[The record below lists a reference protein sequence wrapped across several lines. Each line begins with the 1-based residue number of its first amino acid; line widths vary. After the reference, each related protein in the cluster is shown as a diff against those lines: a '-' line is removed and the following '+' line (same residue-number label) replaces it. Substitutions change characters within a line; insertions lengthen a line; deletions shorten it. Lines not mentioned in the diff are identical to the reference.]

1 MIKYI
6 HNLHKKYIQKKFE
19 YSHAGQ
25 DIFAK
30 NLIGTNGTYLE
41 VGAYLPVKNSNTYLL
56 ESKYNWKGISI
67 ELDINHKDAWLND
80 KVRKNIIYFEDAL
93 SFKYKEKLIENN
105 LPLHINYLSC
115 DIDPTFNTY
124 SALKKIIEE
133 GISFDFISFEHDEYF
148 RKNYTNDTNDY
159 HALAIDFLKK
169 NNYKIAIDNI
179 YPKNKPEKLF
189 ETWFINN
196 SIIFDEIKYTEWK
209 KLNL

>member
-30 NLIGTNGTYLE
+30 NLIGKNGTYLE

-56 ESKYNWKGISI
+56 ESKYNWRGVSI
-67 ELDINHKDAWLND
+67 EMDINHKDAWLNN
-80 KVRKNIIYFEDAL
+80 KERKNKIYFEDAL
-93 SFKYKEKLIENN
+93 SFKYKERLIENN

-124 SALKKIIEE
+124 NALKKIINE

-148 RKNYTNDTNDY
+148 RKNCTNDINDY
-159 HALAIDFLKK
+159 HALAINFLKK
-169 NNYKIAIDNI
+169 NNYKIAIDNV

-196 SIIFDEIKYTEWK
+196 SITFDKIEYIEWK

>member
-30 NLIGTNGTYLE
+30 NLIGNNGTYLE

-56 ESKYNWKGISI
+56 ESKYNWRGISI
-67 ELDINHKDAWLND
+67 EMDINHKDAWLNN
-80 KVRKNIIYFEDAL
+80 KERKNKIYFEDAL
-93 SFKYKEKLIENN
+93 SFKYKERLIENN

-124 SALKKIIEE
+124 NALKMIINE
-133 GISFDFISFEHDEYF
+133 GISFDFISFEHDEYL
-148 RKNYTNDTNDY
+148 RKNCTNDNNDY
-159 HALAIDFLKK
+159 HALAINFLKK
-169 NNYKIAIDNI
+169 NNYKIGIDNV

-196 SIIFDEIKYTEWK
+196 SITFDKIKYIEWK

>member
-30 NLIGTNGTYLE
+30 NLIGNNGTYLE

-56 ESKYNWKGISI
+56 ESKYNWRGISI
-67 ELDINHKDAWLND
+67 EMDINHKDAWLNN
-80 KVRKNIIYFEDAL
+80 KERKNKIYFEDAL
-93 SFKYKEKLIENN
+93 SFKYKQRLIENN

-124 SALKKIIEE
+124 NALKMIINE

-148 RKNYTNDTNDY
+148 RKNCTNDNNDY
-159 HALAIDFLKK
+159 HALAINFLKK
-169 NNYKIAIDNI
+169 HNYKIGIDNV

-196 SIIFDEIKYTEWK
+196 SITFNKIKYIEWK

>member
-6 HNLHKKYIQKKFE
+6 NNLHKKYIQKKFE

-30 NLIGTNGTYLE
+30 NLIGKNGTYLE

-56 ESKYNWKGISI
+56 ESKYNWRGVSI
-67 ELDINHKDAWLND
+67 EMDINHKDAWLNN
-80 KVRKNIIYFEDAL
+80 KERKNKIYFEDAL
-93 SFKYKEKLIENN
+93 SFKYKERLIENN

-124 SALKKIIEE
+124 NALKKIINE

-148 RKNYTNDTNDY
+148 RKNCTNDINDY
-159 HALAIDFLKK
+159 HALAINFLKK
-169 NNYKIAIDNI
+169 NNYKIAIDNV

-196 SIIFDEIKYTEWK
+196 SITFDKIEYIEWK

>member
-30 NLIGTNGTYLE
+30 NLIGKNGTYLE

-56 ESKYNWKGISI
+56 ESKYNWRGISI
-67 ELDINHKDAWLND
+67 EMDINHKDAWLNN
-80 KVRKNIIYFEDAL
+80 KERKNKIYFEDAL
-93 SFKYKEKLIENN
+93 SFKYKERLIENN

-124 SALKKIIEE
+124 NALKMIINE

-148 RKNYTNDTNDY
+148 RKNCTNDINDY
-159 HALAIDFLKK
+159 HALAINFLKK
-169 NNYKIAIDNI
+169 NNYKIAIDNV

-196 SIIFDEIKYTEWK
+196 SITFDKIEYIEWK

>member
-30 NLIGTNGTYLE
+30 NLIGSNGTYLE

-115 DIDPTFNTY
+115 DIDPTCNTY

-148 RKNYTNDTNDY
+148 RKNCTNDTNDY
-159 HALAIDFLKK
+159 HTLAIDFLKK

-196 SIIFDEIKYTEWK
+196 SIIFDEIKYTKWK

>member
-30 NLIGTNGTYLE
+30 NLIGNNGTYLE

-67 ELDINHKDAWLND
+67 EMDINHRNAWLNN
-80 KVRKNIIYFEDAL
+80 KERKNIIYFEDAL
-93 SFKYKEKLIENN
+93 SFKYKERLIENKF
-105 LPLHINYLSC
+105 PLHINYLSC

-124 SALKKIIEE
+124 NALKKIINE
-133 GISFDFISFEHDEYF
+133 GISFDYISFEHDEYF
-148 RKNYTNDTNDY
+148 RKNCTNDNNNY
-159 HALAIDFLKK
+159 HALAINFLKK
-169 NNYKIAIDNI
+169 NNYKIAIDNV

-196 SIIFDEIKYTEWK
+196 SIKFEKIKYTEWK

>member
-1 MIKYI
+1 MI
-6 HNLHKKYIQKKFE
+6 KYIQKKFE

-30 NLIGTNGTYLE
+30 NLIGSNGTYLE

-115 DIDPTFNTY
+115 DIDPTCNTY

-179 YPKNKPEKLF
+179 YPKNKPDKLF
-189 ETWFINN
+189 ETWFMVG
-196 SIIFDEIKYTEWK
+196 EGALVYTG
-209 KLNL
+209 L

>member
-6 HNLHKKYIQKKFE
+6 HNLHKKYIQNRFE

-30 NLIGTNGTYLE
+30 NLIGMNGTYLE
-41 VGAYLPVKNSNTYLL
+41 VGAYMPVKNSNTYLL
-56 ESKYNWKGISI
+56 ESKYDWKGISI
-67 ELDINHKDAWLND
+67 ELNADYKHAWHNN
-80 KVRKNIIYFEDAL
+80 KERKNIIYFEDAL
-93 SFKYKEKLIENN
+93 TFEYKKKIIENN

-115 DIDPTFNTY
+115 DIDPVCNTFD
-124 SALKKIIEE
+124 ALKKIINE

-148 RKNYTNDTNDY
+148 RKKYTNDKNDY
-159 HALAIDFLKK
+159 RKLAINFLKK
-169 NNYKIAIDNI
+169 NNYKIAIDNV
-179 YPKNKPEKLF
+179 YPKNKSKNLF

-196 SIIFDEIKYTEWK
+196 SIEFDITEYVVWK